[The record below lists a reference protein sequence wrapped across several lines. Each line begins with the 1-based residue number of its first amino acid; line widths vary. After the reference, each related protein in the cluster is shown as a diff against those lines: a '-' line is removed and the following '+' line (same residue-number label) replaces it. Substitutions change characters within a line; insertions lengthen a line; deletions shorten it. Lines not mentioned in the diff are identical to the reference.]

1 MKKSFIAM
9 ALGVTFVFAM
19 ASPAFAAKEVQA
31 TPVKLEDIS
40 CNVGETLAPDISFL
54 GEDAGNGSVSMAQTQ
69 PLLHID
75 GTAATAAYP
84 GGTELGILQ
93 NKELVATC
101 RVWVG
106 EAELPQLQLALGESE
121 LLPLEA
127 LYPAINGK
135 IADVSLAERGT
146 NLLEIKGRTAKAK
159 RTGTAIV
166 DVLLAGKRMATALVA
181 VTAEAAEANKPAQG
195 KRVELVFGETH
206 SPEPAEEPAEP
217 TVEPAK
223 KPAEAKTPLLVAQ
236 DTSLLLVENQ
246 SYTAVGTGETTLY
259 EVTNGSVS
267 AMYPVRIKAKQLEQ
281 EVSVPLGGTQDVAAL
296 LSELP
301 SSINRKD
308 MTLAQVGTGK
318 MLAGRDGLML
328 SGALPGSAEFELMY
342 GGRMCMRMQVVVTP
356 VTLAAISIP
365 VGIST
370 TIDPKTIPGNTGLAG
385 DELSLREDKQMG
397 DKPLLQISGMN
408 ITANRPGKG
417 NLLVYSGAELAATL
431 PVEVTPAPMQALKIE
446 LGTSHTL
453 KKEELPGYAAGN
465 SPSMEEEGA
474 ELLSIEG
481 LKLTG
486 KSPGK
491 TKVKVLYG
499 GQQAALLDVD
509 VTLPVFQDFTM
520 VVGETHQ
527 QAGIAKNAVLTERPG
542 NQLVEIKGQK
552 YTALKSGE
560 TIIEVRYGD
569 VYAGS
574 FVVRV
579 VEIPVSE
586 SAEPKE

>member
-19 ASPAFAAKEVQA
+19 ASSAFAAKEVQA

-40 CNVGETLAPDISFL
+40 CQVGEALAPDLSFL
-54 GEDAGNGSVSMAQTQ
+54 GEDAGTGSVSMAQTQ

-121 LLPLEA
+121 LLPLES

-146 NLLEIKGRTAKAK
+146 NLLEIKGRTATAK

-166 DVLLAGKRMATALVA
+166 DVLLEGKRMATALVA

-206 SPEPAEEPAEP
+206 SPEPAEGQ
-217 TVEPAK
+217 
-223 KPAEAKTPLLVAQ
+223 AEANTPLLVAQ

-342 GGRMCMRMQVVVTP
+342 GGRLCMRMQVVVTP

-365 VGIST
+365 LGIST